1 MKPRFDKLVV
11 VRGAASRM
19 AAAAFAD
26 ASSRVADHEDIA
38 GRLDHAAMALGPET
52 GGATGAALGAQLEL
66 SERMRSAR
74 GVAQG
79 RIAVATA
86 ERDDAAVVRK
96 GARRALDAAV
106 DIRRAE
112 RQALRVR
119 REARVVP
126 VVGWRP
132 S

>member
-19 AAAAFAD
+19 AAAVFAD
-26 ASSRVADHEDIA
+26 ASSRVADHEDIVE
-38 GRLDHAAMALGPET
+38 RLDQAATALPCEIGS
-52 GGATGAALGAQLEL
+52 ATGAALGAPLEL
-66 SERMRSAR
+66 SDRMRSAR
-74 GVAQG
+74 RVAQG
-79 RIAVATA
+79 RIAAATA
-86 ERDDAAVVRK
+86 ERDEAAVVRK